1 MSLGVVLVPVSG
13 STPVIRETAAGLRQ
27 LATAVDGIHAQ
38 LVDLRSLAT
47 WESRAGE
54 RFAAAL
60 ALLPTALDQV
70 RHRYLTAA
78 GALEE
83 FASHHELAAAET
95 ERQAVAHR
103 SAHDDVFAAE
113 AEITIAALDPA
124 QTDRLPRLYAVQRD
138 AIARAMAAEEAF
150 FHAWRAFE
158 GAAEECRDRLRAAA
172 RDAIVDTGTYDAVH
186 GVRSA
191 AQSMTLAFAVA
202 GTLPTPVKAF
212 SVPAAGVG
220 ASVVLAADVLL
231 LVGYGEGSWRSVGE
245 TAVWNV
251 AGRGAATMSRA
262 AGIGAVKAANGQW
275 SGQQLRTAERLRL
288 GRAELA
294 EDLARQREALR
305 TPVADRHLY
314 PAVVGGTRAQMI
326 GPQQP
331 LRMRTMRALETSID
345 TKIMGVN
352 DRWQMAVAGGGNAVV
367 LQSSSTVISTAA
379 RLRSGQQH
387 LDTARTTVP
396 PAAERTRRRWED
408 WFTTRR

>member
-27 LATAVDGIHAQ
+27 LAAAVDGIHAQ
-38 LVDLRSLAT
+38 LLDLRSSAT
-47 WESRAGE
+47 WASPAGE
-54 RFAAAL
+54 RFSAAL
-60 ALLPTALDQV
+60 TLMPTALDQV

-83 FASHHELAAAET
+83 FAQHHERAAAET

-113 AEITIAALDPA
+113 AEITVAALDPA
-124 QTDRLPRLYAVQRD
+124 QAHRLAQLYAVQRG

-150 FHAWRAFE
+150 FRAWRAFE
-158 GAAEECRDRLRAAA
+158 GAAEECRDRLQAAA
-172 RDAIVDTGTYDAVH
+172 RDAIVDTGTYDAVL

-191 AQSMTLAFAVA
+191 AQSMTAAFAVA

-212 SVPAAGVG
+212 SAAATGIG

-245 TAVWNV
+245 TAVWNA
-251 AGRGAATMSRA
+251 AGRGAAAMSRA

-275 SGQQLRTAERLRL
+275 NGQHLRTAERLRL
-288 GRAELA
+288 GRAELT
-294 EDLARQREALR
+294 EDLARQRAALR

-314 PAVVGGTRAQMI
+314 AMVVGGTRAPMI

-331 LRMRTMRALETSID
+331 LPVRTMRALENGID
-345 TKIMGVN
+345 AKVMGVN

-379 RLRSGQQH
+379 RVRSGQQH
-387 LDTARTTVP
+387 LETARTTVP

-408 WFTTRR
+408 RFSSPR